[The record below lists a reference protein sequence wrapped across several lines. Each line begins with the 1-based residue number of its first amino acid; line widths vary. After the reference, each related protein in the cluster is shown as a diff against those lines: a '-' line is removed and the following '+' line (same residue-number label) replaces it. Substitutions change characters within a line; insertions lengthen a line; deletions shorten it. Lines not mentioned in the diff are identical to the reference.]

1 MIRSLIFIAFNLFSF
16 PLFFLSFFYFFLS
29 LLLFFVSFSSLFRFT
44 EVPRVTYVYLNLIMG
59 KKYKYNTN
67 NFHYLPLENTAKK
80 SIILVSNLGLA
91 CLSPIQADLSEWL
104 SDSLSIGRLGIYIL
118 RVESALSVRVSAA
131 SVPASSAASARRP
144 ASLSI
149 ELSAEGKR
157 RRLSGE
163 AAVLVPT
170 VTNTRCPPPPH
181 LTPSPS
187 LRTSPDR
194 SLQTIILSPD
204 LRPPSPDRAV
214 CTIYFKPSKQVI

>member
-1 MIRSLIFIAFNLFSF
+1 
-16 PLFFLSFFYFFLS
+16 
-29 LLLFFVSFSSLFRFT
+29 
-44 EVPRVTYVYLNLIMG
+44 MG

-80 SIILVSNLGLA
+80 NINILVSNLGLA

-170 VTNTRCPPPPH
+170 VTNTRCPPTPH
-181 LTPSPS
+181 PTPSPS
-187 LRTSPDR
+187 LCTSPDR
-194 SLQTIILSPD
+194 SLQTIILSWP

-214 CTIYFKPSKQVI
+214 CTIYFKPSKQVIWDQSAQTILVGPVRRPNHPR